1 MFSENCG
8 RQSVWLPSRLQS
20 GRHGA
25 EKNRS
30 DSNIGTSIRSF
41 SDSEIIFPPSLL
53 VCGRGL
59 VRGVATLAAA
69 GILLS
74 ALYSAA
80 AAPAYVQGN
89 YAVPQTPQ
97 TTVIVPYTATQ
108 AAADLNVV
116 IVGWNNTTAHISSVT
131 DTAGNIY
138 NLVVGPT
145 QVSGTLSQ
153 SIFYAQNIAAAAA
166 GKNAVT
172 VTFSQAAAYPDIRI
186 LEYSGID
193 SLNPVDLSVGATGNN
208 SESNSGAVTTTNAT
222 DLLVG
227 ANCVLTSTSG
237 PGSGFKSRMITET
250 DGDIAED
257 TVVSATGS
265 YSATAPLGSPGP
277 WVMQMVAF
285 RAAGSSTAGPTPT
298 PTPSPTPTP
307 APTPTPS
314 PSPSRG
320 LGYVQGNYAVPQTP
334 QTRVT
339 VPYTAT
345 QSAADLNVVVVGWND
360 TTAQVSSVTDTV
372 GNTYNLAVGP
382 TQVSGTLSQSIFY
395 AKNVAAAAAHAN
407 AVTVTFSQAAAYPD
421 IRILEYSGIDS
432 TNPVDVFL
440 GAAGNNSTSNSGAVT
455 TTNAT
460 DLLVGANCVLALT
473 SGPGSGF
480 TSRMITEPDGDIAE
494 DTVVSATGSYSATA
508 PLGNSSPWVMQ
519 MVAFRAAG
527 SSTAGPTPTPTPTP
541 SPSPA
546 PTPGQVSLG
555 WNQDTDSSTVG
566 YILYYTTSSGLL
578 TSGGTV
584 PTSGTVQSNYS
595 GIGTTT
601 ATLANLNS
609 GQTYYFGVAAYNA
622 SNQMSLLSNV
632 VTAVA
637 P

>member
-1 MFSENCG
+1 MFGSISGIHCL
-8 RQSVWLPSRLQS
+8 WPDKDRLLCDNELMGTRGPKIQ
-20 GRHGA
+20 
-25 EKNRS
+25 
-30 DSNIGTSIRSF
+30 IGTIIRSF
-41 SDSEIIFPPSLL
+41 NFSGQTRIARS
-53 VCGRGL
+53 R
-59 VRGVATLAAA
+59 ATLFRFISQIPILAASLIA
-69 GILLS
+69 LCANS
-74 ALYSAA
+74 ALAQ
-80 AAPAYVQGN
+80 PRYVQGN

-97 TTVIVPYTATQ
+97 TTVTVSYTATQ

-116 IVGWNNTTAHISSVT
+116 IVGWNDTTVQISSVT

-138 NLVVGPT
+138 NLAAGPT
-145 QVSGTLSQ
+145 QVSGKLSQ
-153 SIFYAQNIAAAAA
+153 SIFYAKNIVAAA
-166 GKNAVT
+166 GGPNAVT
-172 VTFSQAAAYPDIRI
+172 VTFSTAAVYPDIRI

-193 SLNPVDLSVGATGNN
+193 SLNPMDVSVGATGNN
-208 SESNSGAVTTTNAT
+208 SLSNSGAVTTTNAT

-237 PGSGFKSRMITET
+237 PGSGFASRMITEP

-257 TVVSATGS
+257 AVVTATGS

-298 PTPSPTPTP
+298 RSPV
-307 APTPTPS
+307 
-314 PSPSRG
+314 PSRG

-334 QTRVT
+334 QTTVT

-345 QSAADLNVVVVGWND
+345 QTAADLNVVVVGWND
-360 TTAQVSSVTDTV
+360 TTAQISSVTDTA
-372 GNTYNLAVGP
+372 GNIYNLAAGP

-395 AKNVAAAAAHAN
+395 AKNIVAAGRAN
-407 AVTVTFSQAAAYPD
+407 AVTVRFNTAAVYPD

-432 TNPVDVFL
+432 LNPVDVFEV
-440 GAAGNNSTSNSGAVT
+440 ATGNNSPSSSGAVT

-460 DLLVGANCVLALT
+460 DLLVGANCVLTST

-480 TSRMITEPDGDIAE
+480 ASRMITEPDGDISE
-494 DTVVSATGSYSATA
+494 DAVVTATGSYSATA
-508 PLGNSSPWVMQ
+508 PLRSPGPWVMQ

-527 SSTAGPTPTPTPTP
+527 SSTAGPTPT
-541 SPSPA
+541 PSPA